1 MSSSSK
7 DAAPA
12 GILRKADSMESSN
25 KRVDIDR
32 TARPSIKSNST
43 SGGSGNGGADAS
55 GKGSA
60 SKDDE
65 YVRHLTTKVKTVGT
79 MKSEKSHKEEPWHIR
94 VSRIVVENKYF
105 IVFTTL
111 LTVYAL
117 TGDDIRLI
125 CTNKPAD
132 PIFDYLVLLCIV
144 VFSSE
149 VVISCLGKDDYFMG
163 FFFILDV
170 ASTIT
175 LVLDLTW
182 VADEL
187 AGGGEDDDS
196 AKNARAGRT
205 ARIGAKAGRVVRVL
219 RLVRI
224 LKLYKAIYEAK
235 QKKKEGELNEPG
247 DEDDWDDIDV
257 EDASDQPE
265 TQTESR
271 VGKKLS
277 EMTTRRVIILVLIM
291 LLVLPQLRPE
301 QADQL
306 AVSAFYGADH
316 VWETF
321 STSLTS
327 STTTAKEDYEQSML
341 QYLFYHNWFAG
352 KGFCEADQDCAGE
365 YYSHVFWMGITGES
379 KAEVESKAGSA
390 QLSASAVSEWITKVK
405 SQKDIYNYGW
415 MPDKVQTTLSS
426 PWTQWCDTSS
436 KKRLGLSLLHEEIDG
451 VIGYPVK
458 CPSDLR
464 ISERTKYW
472 ARMQT
477 FDEYDIWYLTFYF
490 DVRLFSRMDAAFNLC
505 ITFFVCIVLCVASM
519 YFSSDANNLVL
530 KPVENMIKRVEA
542 IRENPLIAMKM
553 ADEEFKAE
561 EKEKAKKRKLAKE
574 RMGQFA
580 KDIWRCHMKRQTQEP
595 METVILEKTIIKLGS
610 LLALGFGEAG
620 ANIIGDNMK
629 GADSAGV
636 NAMVP
641 GVRVECIIGIVRIR
655 DFSTATEVLQAKI
668 MTFVNQ
674 IAEIVHGVVD
684 EYHGAANKNN
694 GDMFLI
700 IWRLEGMDEIRKTRM
715 GEMSIVAFSKILGS
729 LHSSALLAGY
739 REHPGLQQRLGS
751 DCRVNLNIGLHCGW
765 AIEGAV
771 GSEFKIDASYLS
783 PNVSIAMSLER
794 ATQMYG
800 ISFVLAQSVQELCG
814 EQMAG
819 QCRLIDR
826 VVITGST
833 VPIKLFAVD
842 LDFGSLSVDS
852 SHLNRQFAW
861 NTRQR
866 YRARQFLETEKTL
879 KISPDVDIIT
889 FWVTDQVIQDMRKVY
904 TVEFQQLFNMG
915 YQNYSQGEWAVA
927 RRMLTVTHEMLY
939 YEDGPSNALLRYME
953 SMDYSSPKSWTGV
966 RELDRHITDV
976 I

>member
-1 MSSSSK
+1 MSALKPGSPASQAEPRKIPQSPSK
-7 DAAPA
+7 TSTESPP
-12 GILRKADSMESSN
+12 RKEDSG
-25 KRVDIDR
+25 
-32 TARPSIKSNST
+32 T
-43 SGGSGNGGADAS
+43 
-55 GKGSA
+55 SA
-60 SKDDE
+60 SKTSHAPGKKKGFGAQKSVVKVPT
-65 YVRHLTTKVKTVGT
+65 YVAI
-79 MKSEKSHKEEPWHIR
+79 SR
-94 VSRIVVENKYF
+94 VLVNNKYF
-105 IVFTTL
+105 IGFTTL

-125 CTNKPAD
+125 CTRKPAD
-132 PIFDYLVLLCIV
+132 MIFNYIVMLCIV
-144 VFSSE
+144 VFSFE
-149 VVISCLGKDDYFMG
+149 VVVSCLGKDDYFMG
-163 FFFILDV
+163 FFFVLDV
-170 ASTIT
+170 ASTAT
-175 LVLDLTW
+175 LVLDLSW
-182 VADEL
+182 VSDEL
-187 AGGGEDDDS
+187 AGGGEDDDQ

-205 ARIGAKAGRVVRVL
+205 ARIGAKAGRVVRVI

-235 QKKKEGELNEPG
+235 QKKKEAEMRALNAA
-247 DEDDWDDIDV
+247 DDDDWDDVDIEKGD
-257 EDASDQPE
+257 EEASPGN
-265 TQTESR
+265 ESR

-301 QADQL
+301 QSDQL

-316 VWETF
+316 VWDSF
-321 STSLTS
+321 MGSLNS
-327 STTTAKEDYEQSML
+327 STPTSKEDYEKSML
-341 QYLFYHNWFAG
+341 QYVYYHNWFAG
-352 KGFCEADQDCAGE
+352 KGYCAKGNDCAGM
-365 YYSHVFWMGITGES
+365 YYSHLFWIGVTGSDLSIVSS
-379 KAEVESKAGSA
+379 KVADAQLQASTVTAWDAEVKT
-390 QLSASAVSEWITKVK
+390 Q
-405 SQKDIYNYGW
+405 QDIYNYGW
-415 MPDKVQTTLSS
+415 MPNKVLQVLSS
-426 PWTQWCDTSS
+426 PWTQRCDTST
-436 KKRLGLSLLHEEIDG
+436 KKRLGLSLLSAEVDD
-451 VIGYPVK
+451 VVDYTVD
-458 CPSDLR
+458 CPEDLR
-464 ISERTKYW
+464 IGEQKKYW

-477 FDEYDIWYLTFYF
+477 FEEYDVWYFAFYF
-490 DVRLFSRMDAAFNLC
+490 DLREFSRMDAAFNLC

-561 EKEKAKKRKLAKE
+561 EVAKAKEKKRAKE
-574 RMGQFA
+574 RISNLA
-580 KDIWRCHMKRQTQEP
+580 KDAYRCQGIFKKATQEP

-641 GVRVECIIGIVRIR
+641 GVKVECIIGIVRIR
-655 DFSTATEVLQAKI
+655 DFSTATEVLQTKI

-700 IWRLEGMDEIRKTRM
+700 IWRLEGVDVIRKTRM
-715 GEMSIVAFSKILGS
+715 AEMSVVAFAKILGS
-729 LHSSALLAGY
+729 LHTSSVLAEY

-783 PNVSIAMSLER
+783 PNVSIATSIER
-794 ATQMYG
+794 ATLMYG
-800 ISFVLAQSVQELCG
+800 VPLMIAQSVHELCG
-814 EQMAG
+814 EDMAEK
-819 QCRLIDR
+819 CRLIDR

-833 VPIKLFAVD
+833 IPMKLYALDLAYQDVD
-842 LDFGSLSVDS
+842 VDINY
-852 SHLNRQFAW
+852 NRPVW

-866 YRARQFLETEKTL
+866 YRARQFLETAKNN
-879 KISPDVDIIT
+879 KVSPEIPTVTFFNSDDVIKE
-889 FWVTDQVIQDMRKVY
+889 MRRLY
-904 TVEFQQLFNMG
+904 TVAFFQLFNMG

-927 RRMLTVTHEMLY
+927 KRLLNETLSMLPFQ
-939 YEDGPSNALLRYME
+939 DGPSDALLRFME
-953 SMDYSSPKSWTGV
+953 TSNYTAPKNWTGV
-966 RELDRHITDV
+966 REWDRHATD
-976 I
+976 IN

>member
-1 MSSSSK
+1 MSSRANGAPGLGHSVTTTSDRNVAFSTSDELRPIKTESSSTPVRGISVISEGDPKRNMSRASSK
-7 DAAPA
+7 A
-12 GILRKADSMESSN
+12 SS
-25 KRVDIDR
+25 
-32 TARPSIKSNST
+32 
-43 SGGSGNGGADAS
+43 
-55 GKGSA
+55 
-60 SKDDE
+60 
-65 YVRHLTTKVKTVGT
+65 
-79 MKSEKSHKEEPWHIR
+79 SEKAKQRLAANQNKKQEPMYVK

-105 IVFTTL
+105 VGFTTL
-111 LTVYAL
+111 LTMYAL

-125 CTNKPAD
+125 CTDLPAD
-132 PIFDYLVLLCIV
+132 VIFNIMVVVCIV
-144 VFSSE
+144 VFTIE
-149 VVISCLGKDDYFMG
+149 VVTSCLGKDDYFMG

-170 ASTIT
+170 ASTAT
-175 LVLDLTW
+175 LVLDLTF

-187 AGGGEDDDS
+187 SGGGEDDDQ

-205 ARIGAKAGRVVRVL
+205 ARIGAKAGRVVRVI

-235 QKKKEGELNEPG
+235 QKQNGEESKAPG
-247 DEDDWDDIDV
+247 EEDDWDDVDI
-257 EDASDQPE
+257 EKGEEEPTS
-265 TQTESR
+265 QTESR

-321 STSLTS
+321 VTSLDHGNQ
-327 STTTAKEDYEQSML
+327 STAHEDYERSML

-352 KGFCEADQDCAGE
+352 KGYCSEGNDCAGE
-365 YYSHVFWMGITGES
+365 YYSHVFWVGITGEDLS
-379 KAEVESKAGSA
+379 EVSAKASRA
-390 QLSASAVSEWITKVK
+390 QLRASTVATWDTEVRA
-405 SQKDIYNYGW
+405 QKDIYNYGW
-415 MPDKVQTTLSS
+415 MPDKVQQLLSS
-426 PWTQWCDTSS
+426 PWTQRCDTAQ
-436 KKRLGLSLLHEEIDG
+436 KKRLGLSLLSEEIDG
-451 VIGYPVK
+451 VVGYTAK
-458 CPSDLR
+458 CPEDLR
-464 ISERTKYW
+464 LNERKKYW

-477 FDEYDIWYLTFYF
+477 FEEYDVWYFTFYF
-490 DVRLFSRMDAAFNLC
+490 DLRLFSRMDAAFNLC
-505 ITFFVCIVLCVASM
+505 ITFFVCLVLCVASM

-561 EKEKAKKRKLAKE
+561 EVAKAKQKKLAKE
-574 RMGQFA
+574 RMSQMA
-580 KDIWRCHMKRQTQEP
+580 KDAYRCQSFRKKTQEP

-700 IWRLEGMDEIRKTRM
+700 IWRLESMDNLKKRRM
-715 GEMSIVAFSKILGS
+715 AEMSIVAMSKILGS
-729 LHSSALLAGY
+729 LHSSALLASY

-783 PNVSIAMSLER
+783 PNVSIAISIER
-794 ATQMYG
+794 STQMYG
-800 ISFVLAQSVQELCG
+800 VAFILAQTIIELCG
-814 EQMAG
+814 EEMMEK
-819 QCRLIDR
+819 CRLMDM

-833 VPIKLFAVD
+833 APIKLYAVD
-842 LDFGSLSVDS
+842 LDYLSLDVDRS
-852 SHLNRQFAW
+852 FARTFVW

-866 YRARQFLETEKTL
+866 YRARQFLESEKNL
-879 KISPDVDIIT
+879 KLTPEVEIVT
-889 FWVTDQVIQDMRKVY
+889 FFETDPVIKDMRRAY
-904 TVEFQQLFNMG
+904 TEEFFQLFNMG
-915 YQNYSQGEWAVA
+915 YQNYAQGEWAVA
-927 RRMLTVTHEMLY
+927 RRMLGGTLKMLQFQ
-939 YEDGPSNALLRYME
+939 DGPSYALLRFME
-953 SMDYSSPKSWTGV
+953 TFGFQSPKSWVGV
-966 RELDRHITDV
+966 RELDRHVTD
-976 I
+976 II